1 MQCASAPWDIMRI
14 CDFSLLLSRFLC
26 TVSNI
31 YYSYNFRNSGSS
43 GLSKPLKEEPVID
56 YFDVQDWSHWCRIT
70 AQKLTGEDNKSL
82 QKVLLVT
89 CQMSAWPTYPWFN
102 IWGWIAILYLSA
114 LYLTVVP
121 FFFFFESWV
130 VIVQNDVNFHQCLES
145 ERKLSNRLFWVI
157 GIIILTDL
165 FWCISW
171 SLKWTRN
178 NLLKT
183 LMGIFKKHFLML
195 LIHFHVTV
203 VNLGIW
209 VTLLCARKY
218 ET

>member
-121 FFFFFESWV
+121 FFFFFWKLG
-130 VIVQNDVNFHQCLES
+130 CLHFFLIKYAFRMMWIFINALKVKE
-145 ERKLSNRLFWVI
+145 NYP
-157 GIIILTDL
+157 TDY
-165 FWCISW
+165 F
-171 SLKWTRN
+171 
-178 NLLKT
+178 
-183 LMGIFKKHFLML
+183 G
-195 LIHFHVTV
+195 
-203 VNLGIW
+203 
-209 VTLLCARKY
+209 
-218 ET
+218 